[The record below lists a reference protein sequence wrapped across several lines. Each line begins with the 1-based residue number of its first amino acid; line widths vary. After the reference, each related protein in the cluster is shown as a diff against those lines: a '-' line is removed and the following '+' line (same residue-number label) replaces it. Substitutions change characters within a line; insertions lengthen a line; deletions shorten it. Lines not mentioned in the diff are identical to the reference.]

1 MNLIGLSF
9 CEPTRCMEVVVKR
22 SDPQMK
28 IRLPKPLKDWIEEK
42 AAENVRSQNAEIVYR
57 LEQAK
62 KLQEAA

>member
-1 MNLIGLSF
+1 
-9 CEPTRCMEVVVKR
+9 MEVVVKR

-42 AAENVRSQNAEIVYR
+42 AAENVRSQNAEIIYR

>member
-1 MNLIGLSF
+1 MRQSQ
-9 CEPTRCMEVVVKR
+9 
-22 SDPQMK
+22 PQMK
-28 IRLPKPLKDWIEEK
+28 IRLPQHLKDWIEEK